1 MKRFS
6 FLVLVLLLLTSCTA
20 RNSRSSNEEK
30 KQYVIGFSQ
39 IGAESSWRERNTE
52 SVLEAGKKADYKI
65 LYENANQSQT
75 EQIKDLRSFIASR
88 VDLIILTPIV
98 ETGWKHVLEEAADAN
113 IPVVINDRLISKEDS
128 HLYKTFVGPDV
139 PIQGIQTADFLKKK
153 YKDGQ
158 EPINI
163 VEIQGSKDASPAIS
177 RHDGL
182 VEGLKDDPRF
192 HLVASVHGDFMLSKG
207 REAIKN
213 VAKSHDLKQ
222 VDVIYCHNDDM
233 ADGVVSYL
241 EETDIKPGKDITICS
256 VDGQQSAIDLLKA
269 GKINCVIECDPNMG
283 EKLFEV
289 VAAVLDGKDV
299 PKENYTTG
307 RVFSEY
313 SDLTKIDE
321 RGY

>member
-1 MKRFS
+1 MKRVS
-6 FLVLVLLLLTSCTA
+6 FLVLVLLLLTGCSG
-20 RNSRSSNEEK
+20 RNSNSEKEK

-39 IGAESSWRERNTE
+39 IGAESSWRERNTQ
-52 SVLEAGKKADYKI
+52 SVLEAGKKANYKI
-65 LYENANQSQT
+65 IYENANQSQV
-75 EQIKDLRSFIASR
+75 EQIKDVRSFIASR

-98 ETGWKHVLEEAADAN
+98 ETGWRHVLEEAADAN
-113 IPVVINDRLISKEDS
+113 IPVVISDRLVSKEDAY
-128 HLYKTFVGPDV
+128 LFKTFVGPDV

-153 YKDGQ
+153 FKDAPA
-158 EPINI
+158 PINV
-163 VEIQGSKDASPAIS
+163 VEIQGSVDASPAIS
-177 RHDGL
+177 RHEGL

-192 HLVASVHGDFMLSKG
+192 KIVASVHGDFMLSKG

-241 EETDIKPGKDITICS
+241 EETDIKPGRDITICS

-283 EKLFEV
+283 EKLFQV
-289 VAAVLDGKDV
+289 VTAILDEKDV
-299 PKENYTTG
+299 PKENFTTG

-313 SDLTKIDE
+313 SDLTNIEE

>member
-6 FLVLVLLLLTSCTA
+6 FLMLVLLLLTSCSA
-20 RNSRSSNEEK
+20 RNSNSDEEK

-39 IGAESSWRERNTE
+39 IGAESSWRERNTD
-52 SVLEAGKKADYKI
+52 SVLEAGKRANYKI
-65 LYENANQSQT
+65 LYENANQSQA
-75 EQIKDLRSFIASR
+75 EQIKDVRSFIASR

-98 ETGWKHVLEEAADAN
+98 ETGWKHVLEEAADAD

-128 HLYKTFVGPDV
+128 DLYKTFVGPDV

-153 YKDGQ
+153 FKDAPS
-158 EPINI
+158 PINI

-182 VEGLKDDPRF
+182 IEGLKDDPRF
-192 HLVASVHGDFMLSKG
+192 QLVTSVHGDFMLSKG

-213 VAKSHDLKQ
+213 VAKSQDLKQ

-241 EETDIKPGKDITICS
+241 EETDIKPGKDVTICS

-289 VAAVLDGKDV
+289 VTSVLDGKDV

-313 SDLTKIDE
+313 SNLTKIDE

>member
-6 FLVLVLLLLTSCTA
+6 FLMLVLLLLTSCSA
-20 RNSRSSNEEK
+20 GNSNSDEEK

-52 SVLEAGKKADYKI
+52 SVLEAGKRANYKI
-65 LYENANQSQT
+65 LYENANQSQA
-75 EQIKDLRSFIASR
+75 EQIKDVRSFIASR

-98 ETGWKHVLEEAADAN
+98 ETGWKHVLEEAADAD
-113 IPVVINDRLISKEDS
+113 IPVVINDRLISKVDS
-128 HLYKTFVGPDV
+128 DLYKTFVGPDV

-153 YKDGQ
+153 FKDAPA
-158 EPINI
+158 PINI

-177 RHDGL
+177 RHGGL
-182 VEGLKDDPRF
+182 IEGLKDDPRF
-192 HLVASVHGDFMLSKG
+192 QLVTSVHGDFMLSKG

-213 VAKSHDLKQ
+213 VAKSQDLKQ

-241 EETDIKPGKDITICS
+241 EETDIKPGKDVTICS

-289 VAAVLDGKDV
+289 VSAVLDGKDV